1 MDLNAAIDIIIK
13 DLNEAQEIIDDLK
26 KYREVPVFQIELA
39 KSKCKSASEVIA
51 LFKTLRADANDWK
64 EEKSERAPF
73 HSVDDIVPEPV
84 KHETHEVH
92 REEPPSFLKNE
103 PAAPEQP
110 QFVAESFS
118 SPAPPVQGPPPP
130 ETQQKKG
137 NESVTIADRFTDRPE
152 SFNEK
157 LGSLKH
163 DGDLLEVLKSKPL
176 SSLNQAIGIN
186 DKFLFIREIF
196 DGNHESYNQAI
207 TRLESVSSL
216 EDARSVIVSFSGRDT
231 ENEAVKQLLDLIKR
245 KLPSNE

>member
-13 DLNEAQEIIDDLK
+13 DLTEAQEIIDDLR

-51 LFKTLRADANDWK
+51 LFKTLRADANEQK
-64 EEKSERAPF
+64 EEKRERAPF
-73 HSVDDIVPEPV
+73 HSVEDKAPETVKDDSPETQR
-84 KHETHEVH
+84 K
-92 REEPPSFLKNE
+92 EPPSFREEE
-103 PAAPEQP
+103 PATREEQ
-110 QFVAESFS
+110 QIVDESVIHS
-118 SPAPPVQGPPPP
+118 TPSVKEPPPAA
-130 ETQQKKG
+130 QQKKG

-207 TRLESVSSL
+207 NRLESVSSL
-216 EDARSVIVSFSGRDT
+216 EDAKSVIVSFSGRDT
-231 ENEAVKQLLDLIKR
+231 DNEAVKQLLDLIKR
-245 KLPSNE
+245 KLPTYE